1 MYYII
6 VYTNNRSESIK
17 FIWDENKNRLNK
29 KKHSVDFDL
38 AKHIFEDPQ
47 ALSWLDVRFHNY
59 NEVRWVTI
67 GRVYDEI
74 MVVVHTYKSEK
85 YEQELIRIISARKAS
100 KKERKY
106 YVDSSKKTF
115 I

>member
-6 VYTNNRSESIK
+6 VYTNNHSELIK
-17 FIWDENKNRLNK
+17 FIWDERKNKLNKN
-29 KKHSVDFDL
+29 KHSVDFDL
-38 AKHIFEDPQ
+38 AKHIFEDSQ
-47 ALSWLDVRFHNY
+47 AVSWLDVRFHNY
-59 NEVRWVTI
+59 NEERWVTI

-74 MVVVHTYKSEK
+74 MVVAHTYKSEK
-85 YEQELIRIISARKAS
+85 YGQEVIRIISARKAS

-106 YVDSSKKTF
+106 YVDSSKKAF